1 VAGYYAD
8 ARAMDPGTGDTRWS
22 GATWAT
28 GRPMAECVLRIVR
41 TRKGSNAADPDLG
54 PDYDVLQKRRPD
66 TGLAWQA
73 QVRAALKRLTDPG
86 LITDLS
92 VPVEVVGEGV
102 FFEVSFTDPNDTIQ
116 PRQTTG
122 RQRA

>member
-1 VAGYYAD
+1 
-8 ARAMDPGTGDTRWS
+8 MT
-22 GATWAT
+22 
-28 GRPMAECVLRIVR
+28 ECVLRIVR
-41 TRKGSNAADPDLG
+41 TRQGTNACDPTLG
-54 PDYDVLQKRRPD
+54 PDDAVLQKRRPD

-92 VPVEVVGEGV
+92 VPVEVVGDAV
-102 FFEVSFTDPNDTIQ
+102 FYEVIFTDPNDSIQ